1 MLPNMRHIILL
12 GKNLSFLFCI
22 SYCCFRTTRTNLD
35 ELVLHL
41 NKTIR
46 EFINEGNEKVE
57 TLREDDVAP
66 AVRIVTDYR
75 FRIKHAVLF
84 FRVYV

>member
-12 GKNLSFLFCI
+12 GNLYIIVCI

-75 FRIKHAVLF
+75 FRIKHGVLF
-84 FRVYV
+84 FRVNV